1 MNIINNIQ
9 SQFKNL
15 FNAPSSESSPST
27 EEVEI
32 NVESNFKL
40 PIEYLDKRDI
50 KTLSP
55 IVSNDL
61 ELMTSIEQDSKTM
74 YEHLL
79 SPDDTFSKQM
89 IENWNKYFTVN
100 THFLQDTQ
108 HIIKNMDTYKHAT
121 DLEDYKNTSCIL
133 KIWKNTK
140 ETKSFL
146 EKYNYME
153 WDSLKFLNN
162 DSYFLQILFCIHMA
176 SPIIQFCI
184 PLLLL
189 IFPFIILKV
198 SGTPISV
205 SVYVSTLKKL
215 ASNHSIGK
223 ILFNIGTLEWDKIVY
238 LLFTLGMYFFQI
250 YQNII
255 VCKRFYKNI
264 ISINDDLYNL
274 KQYTSYSIKSMNKFL
289 EITNGLENYK
299 EFNETVVFHSKVL
312 NALEI
317 ELEPIN
323 NFNLSFNKLTNV
335 GYLLKMYHTVH
346 INKEYENS
354 IIYSMGFEGFTSNL
368 CKIHGFI
375 EQGSLSFAT
384 FDKNGTCT
392 FTGIYYPAITH
403 INPVRNNISMSKN
416 KIISAPNKAGKT
428 TIMKTMLM
436 NIIFT
441 QQFGCG
447 FYKSANINPYSHI
460 HSYLNIP
467 DTSGRDSLFQ
477 AESRR
482 CKEIINTINDYE
494 DERHFCIFDEL
505 YSGTNPEEAVQA
517 GNAFIKYIEKFTN
530 VDFILTTHYKN
541 ICKTFQKSK
550 RVENY
555 KMKVI
560 VNEDKTFKYFYK
572 LVKGISDIKGGIR
585 VLKDMN
591 YPEEIINNIE

>member
-9 SQFKNL
+9 SQFDNL
-15 FNAPSSESSPST
+15 FNKQSTQPPST
-27 EEVEI
+27 TEEIEI

-40 PIEYLDKRDI
+40 PIEYLDKNDI

-79 SPDDTFSKQM
+79 SPEDTFSKQM
-89 IENWNKYFTVN
+89 IENWNKYFTN
-100 THFLQDTQ
+100 NIHFLRDTQ
-108 HIIKNMDTYKHAT
+108 HVIKNMDIYKHT
-121 DLEDYKNTSCIL
+121 SELEEYTNTHCIL

-162 DSYFLQILFCIHMA
+162 DSFFLQILFCIHMA
-176 SPIIQFCI
+176 SPVIQFCI

-238 LLFTLGMYFFQI
+238 LLFTVGMYFFQI

-299 EFNETVVFHSKVL
+299 EFNENVAFHSKVL

-317 ELEPIN
+317 ELGPIN
-323 NFNLSFNKLTNV
+323 KFNLSFNKLTSI

-354 IIYSMGFEGFTSNL
+354 IIYSMGFEGFKSNL

-384 FDKNGTCT
+384 FDRKGACK
-392 FTGIYYPAITH
+392 FDGIYYPAITH
-403 INPVRNNISMSKN
+403 INPVRNNISMTKN

-428 TIMKTMLM
+428 TIIKTMMM
-436 NIIFT
+436 NVIFT

-482 CKEIINTINDYE
+482 CKEIINIINDYE

-517 GNAFIKYIEKFTN
+517 GNAFIKYIEQFTN

-541 ICKTFQKSK
+541 ICNTFKKSK

-555 KMKVI
+555 KMKVV
-560 VNEDKTFKYFYK
+560 VNEDKSFNYFYK

-585 VLKDMN
+585 VLKDMD